1 MTEIRRAF
9 LWASVGRYLIL
20 TVNVAATV
28 VMARLL
34 APEEYG
40 ISVLGGAVF
49 AVAEAIRALGGGT
62 YLIQKK
68 ELSSD
73 DVRSSFT
80 VGLAVTIG
88 LTAAL
93 MLLSGPLTRYF
104 MTPDLGRY
112 IQAATFGFLTGPF
125 VYPISALMSRRLAF
139 GTLALIGVATATIN
153 AAASICLASLG
164 FSFMSFAWASVI
176 SAIAGM
182 LLYFY
187 AWKDST
193 IFRMRIRGCREVI
206 AFGAYDSATAVLS
219 QLAET
224 LPYFIFGRL
233 LNAEAVGLCQRAVT
247 LSLFPERVILAG
259 VGAVALPALA
269 QQVREGGSLRH
280 GYFRAI
286 ELITAALWPALILL
300 ALLAGPI
307 VDVLLGRQWQEIVPL
322 VQILAVALLFS
333 FPATLT
339 YPVMVAAGSIRYM
352 PPFVVVQSV
361 VLLGTLTIVGQ
372 QGLRAAAFSML
383 LIVPFNSLLSLLL
396 VRLVVGFCWI
406 DFAYALR
413 KSAVCA
419 ALSAA
424 GPAIATL
431 ATRRLPDMPLA
442 TAALAVLLAIC
453 GWLGGLWLTRHPLL
467 GEVVG
472 VAAAARARLVAA
484 RPDRSAVRL
493 RGD

>member
-9 LWASVGRYLIL
+9 LWASVGRYLVL
-20 TVNVAATV
+20 TVNVATTV

-34 APEEYG
+34 APDAYG

-68 ELSSD
+68 ELTFD

-80 VGLAVTIG
+80 VGLAVTIV

-104 MTPDLGRY
+104 GMPDLGRY
-112 IQAATFGFLTGPF
+112 IQVGTLGFLTGPF

-139 GTLALIGVATATIN
+139 GPLALIGVATTLIN

-164 FSFMSFAWASVI
+164 FSFMSFAWAGVI
-176 SAIAGM
+176 SALAGM

-187 AWKDST
+187 AWKDSS
-193 IFRMRIRGCREVI
+193 IFRMRVSGCREVI

-219 QLAET
+219 QIAET

-233 LNAEAVGLCQRAVT
+233 LNAEAVGICQRAVT

-269 QQVREGGSLRH
+269 QQVREGGSLRQ

-300 ALLAGPI
+300 ALLAGP
-307 VDVLLGRQWQEIVPL
+307 VVALLFGRQWQEVVPL
-322 VQILAVALLFS
+322 VEILAAALTFS
-333 FPATLT
+333 FPATLH

-352 PPFVVVQSV
+352 PPVVVVQSV
-361 VLLGTLTIVGQ
+361 VLLGTLLVVAQ
-372 QGLRAAAFSML
+372 HGLRAAALSML

-396 VRLVVGFCWI
+396 VRFVVGFRWT
-406 DFAYALR
+406 DLAYAVR
-413 KSAVCA
+413 KSAICA

-424 GPAIATL
+424 GPVIVAL
-431 ATRRLPDMPLA
+431 ATRRLSDMPLA
-442 TAALAVLLAIC
+442 AATLATLLAVC
-453 GWLGGLWLTRHPLL
+453 GWFGALWLTRHPLL
-467 GEVVG
+467 GEVLG
-472 VAAAARARLVAA
+472 MAAAVRSRLAAVLGSIAA
-484 RPDRSAVRL
+484 RP